1 MKFLIRNIALIII
14 IILAFRLVKLR
25 KTDIVE
31 ETIFKSFI
39 WVGILLAIIY
49 TFTHKSDIWRKYIW
63 IYRLGLIIAS
73 IIYLYGLFTNQEK
86 YTPRRWRNRVR
97 SIISLLV
104 FLISMIFFKNRIYKS
119 IGY

>member
-1 MKFLIRNIALIII
+1 MKFIIRNIVLIII
-14 IILAFRLVKLR
+14 IILAIILLKFR

-49 TFTHKSDIWRKYIW
+49 TFTHKSALWRKYIW

-73 IIYLYGLFTNQEK
+73 IIYLYGLFTNPKK
-86 YTPRRWRNRVR
+86 YTPRGWRYRVR

-104 FLISMIFFKNRIYKS
+104 FLISMFFFKNRIYKL